1 MDPWAE
7 FDDSA
12 HGNGGGVAASNPPLR
27 HQGQR
32 VSTLIGQLR
41 EGTFESLGLTA
52 IGTGFEP
59 LDSVLDGGFLPGEV
73 ILLGGQ
79 PGAGKTICALQ
90 WARNICIRGRR
101 VTFACFEHDEA
112 TLMYRL
118 LVQEMASETA
128 FADATTRI
136 QARAVI
142 RDLMLGVI
150 DLQRA
155 AALSPL
161 VMVALEKAEAYAP
174 KLQLVRASSQHTTP
188 DELELTSLSHLEPG
202 GVLVVDYLQKLPVPA
217 VPNLDERVYRAV
229 EILKE
234 LAIRHQIS
242 VVALSAAAADGI
254 GVDRLRLSHLRGSDA
269 LAHECDVAVVLN
281 HKSTATSDRHL
292 KFDST
297 QLDEAR
303 RRTIFSIEKNRRG
316 EVDIHLDFEK
326 DFANFRFNPH
336 GTFMSEALEGD

>member
-7 FDDSA
+7 FDQT
-12 HGNGGGVAASNPPLR
+12 GGSIAASKPPLQN
-27 HQGQR
+27 QGRR

-41 EGTFESLGLTA
+41 EGTFESVGLTA
-52 IGTGFEP
+52 TSTGFEP

-79 PGAGKTICALQ
+79 PGTGKTICALQ
-90 WARNICIRGRR
+90 WARNICVRGRR
-101 VTFACFEHDEA
+101 VTFACFEHDEP

-118 LVQEMASETA
+118 LVQEMASQTA
-128 FADATTRI
+128 MTDATTRI
-136 QARAVI
+136 QARSVI

-150 DLQRA
+150 DLPRA
-155 AALSPL
+155 VSQSPL
-161 VMVALEKAEAYAP
+161 INVALEKAELYAP
-174 KLQLVRASSQHTTP
+174 KLQLLRASTQYTTP
-188 DELELTSLSHLEPG
+188 DELELTTLAHLEPG
-202 GVLVVDYLQKLPVPA
+202 GVLVVDYLQKLPVPG
-217 VPNLDERVYRAV
+217 VNNVEERVYRAIEV
-229 EILKE
+229 LKE

-242 VVALSAAAADGI
+242 VVAISAAASSGI
-254 GVDRLRLSHLRGSDA
+254 GVDRLRLAHLRGSDA

-281 HKSTATSDRHL
+281 HKLTATSDRHL

-297 QLDEAR
+297 QLEDAR

-336 GTFMSEALEGD
+336 GTFVSESLDDD